1 MKRSSRR
8 RLGASVGAL
17 LLAASTLAAPG
28 ARAQGTPPR
37 ALPEGHPP
45 LTADPAPA
53 RTPGEGTI
61 RGSLVHREGDALPTG
76 IEVVLYA
83 LSVDGNAGLRRTT
96 SDSDGRF
103 EFDSIVTDP
112 GHVYM
117 VGTRVGEVPFGTR
130 VAFGPGESER
140 EIEIEILA
148 TSHRPDAIEAG
159 RARLRLQQGC
169 THLRVWHTHT
179 VENETQRVIFVPPEL
194 RGEREP
200 LLSVEVVGESESL
213 VIPTSTGFDVEGNVA
228 RFWGPLYPGRQ
239 ELEFGYG
246 VPLRDSEISLGMRSS
261 LGASELE
268 IEIPGVLGAP
278 RGGELQAPAS
288 GDAGTRV
295 YTRPGLGVREAFEWQ
310 QPTAARAQRAA
321 VETPVSQL
329 WLELDDAVLAV
340 NESHQLRVPVSLP
353 ESELPLLCITL
364 PEGARN
370 PRFSGDSMRWGL
382 SRDPSG
388 VLSLHGPLP
397 AGEPTIS
404 LRYDVPVPSEPMHF
418 ERRLGSARERL
429 EVVVADTGVAPLTD
443 RLHPLRAIH
452 SDGRNYL
459 RLEGFAIEPGE
470 VISVDLARL
479 ASRGGSEGQLAA
491 VASGLGA
498 LAAIAFLTAPLL
510 RGRSEDEEVD
520 EDSALRGE
528 RESIYRALDDLDE
541 DLETGKLSPED
552 HEQMRGELRARA
564 ASLLRA
570 EREGHATPSS
580 PMHCPG
586 CGRVLRLDDR
596 FCSQCGQAITAAA
609 PPDNSIS

>member
-8 RLGASVGAL
+8 LLGARVGTL
-17 LLAASTLAAPG
+17 LLAASLLAALG
-28 ARAQGTPPR
+28 ARAQGATPR

-45 LTADPAPA
+45 LAADPAPA
-53 RTPGEGTI
+53 LPPGEGVI
-61 RGSLVHREGDALPTG
+61 RGRLVHREGDTLPAG

-83 LSVDGNAGLRRTT
+83 LSVDGQAGLRRTT
-96 SDSDGRF
+96 SDSEGRF
-103 EFDSIVTDP
+103 DFEAVITDP
-112 GHVYM
+112 GHVYL

-140 EIEIEILA
+140 EVEIEILA
-148 TSHRPDAIEAG
+148 TSHRPDAIEVG

-179 VENETQRVIFVPPEL
+179 LDNDTQRVVYVPPEL

-200 LLSVEVVGESESL
+200 LLSVEVVGDSESL
-213 VIPTSTGFDVEGNVA
+213 VIPTGSGFDVEGNVA

-246 VPLRDSEISLGMRSS
+246 VPLTDSEISLGMNSS
-261 LGASELE
+261 LGASQLE
-268 IEIPGVLGAP
+268 IEIPGALGAP
-278 RGGELQAPAS
+278 QGGALEAAAS
-288 GDAGTRV
+288 GDAGPRL
-295 YTRPGLGVREAFEWQ
+295 YTRPGLAAGEGFEWR
-310 QPTAARAQRAA
+310 QPLGGRPERATL
-321 VETPVSQL
+321 ETPLAQL

-353 ESELPLLCITL
+353 ESDLPLLCIAL

-404 LRYDVPVPSEPMHF
+404 LRYDVPVPGEPMRF
-418 ERRLGSARERL
+418 ERRFGSALDRL
-429 EVVVADTGVAPLTD
+429 EIVVADTGIAPLTD
-443 RLHPLRAIH
+443 RLHPLRAMH
-452 SDGRNYL
+452 SEGRNYL

-470 VISVDLARL
+470 VVSVELARL
-479 ASRGGSEGQLAA
+479 ETQGGSARGFAALAT
-491 VASGLGA
+491 GLGA
-498 LAAIAFLTAPLL
+498 LAAVGFLTAPLL
-510 RGRSEDEEVD
+510 GGPRRDEEDSEDTG
-520 EDSALRGE
+520 LRGE
-528 RESIYRALDDLDE
+528 REFIYRALDDLDE
-541 DLETGKLSPED
+541 DLETGKLLPED

-570 EREGHATPSS
+570 EREGHPAPAPS
-580 PMHCPG
+580 PHCRG
-586 CGRVLRLDDR
+586 CGQALRAGDR

-609 PPDNSIS
+609 LPGDSAS